1 MTLNT
6 SDWERMYGKKTTVYG
21 ESKMI
26 EVKKSYVLELT
37 EEQARQLYNLLQ
49 SAKST
54 DQFSYGGLYDD
65 LRELHKELKQLFDS
79 GIR

>member
-1 MTLNT
+1 
-6 SDWERMYGKKTTVYG
+6 
-21 ESKMI
+21 MI
-26 EVKKSYVLELT
+26 EIKKSYVIELS

-49 SAKST
+49 SAKQQ

-65 LRELHKELKQLFDS
+65 LRELHNELKKLFDN

>member
-1 MTLNT
+1 
-6 SDWERMYGKKTTVYG
+6 
-21 ESKMI
+21 MI
-26 EVKKSYVLELT
+26 ETVKNYKLTIT

-54 DQFSYGGLYDD
+54 ENFSYGGLYDD
-65 LRELHKELKQLFDS
+65 LRELHRELKQLFDT